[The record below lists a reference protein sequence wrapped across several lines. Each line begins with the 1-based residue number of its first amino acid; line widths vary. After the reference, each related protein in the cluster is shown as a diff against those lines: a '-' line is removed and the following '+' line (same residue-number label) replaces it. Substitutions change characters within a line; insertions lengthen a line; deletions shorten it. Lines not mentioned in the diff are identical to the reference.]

1 MIRKELI
8 TTIGTCVCVRLF
20 KRYEPMR
27 GAIIREDSNKNIWSD
42 GYKPILSENGE
53 YYLTPED
60 YTDMSEP
67 KKISE
72 LSGDDAAAIAGG
84 LDMSFLANCRTNI
97 RSIILS
103 NCGIDELNGNV
114 FEDYPSIGI
123 GGSSANWSQI
133 AYLSIQYNQLDAT
146 EVADFIVKYYDFAPH
161 IILSTINLIQ
171 TPTVTI
177 IDATALAD
185 ITYLQYAGHVVYY

>member
-27 GAIIREDSNKNIWSD
+27 GAIITEDSNKNIWSD

-72 LSGDDAAAIAGG
+72 LSGDDAAAIAA
-84 LDMSFLANCRTNI
+84 LLRKVITVAST
-97 RSIILS
+97 
-103 NCGIDELNGNV
+103 
-114 FEDYPSIGI
+114 
-123 GGSSANWSQI
+123 GS
-133 AYLSIQYNQLDAT
+133 
-146 EVADFIVKYYDFAPH
+146 
-161 IILSTINLIQ
+161 
-171 TPTVTI
+171 TVTDSFFSNTI
-177 IDATALAD
+177 TAIGTEGQYYLKD
-185 ITYLQYAGHVVYY
+185 VHFTQSGTTITGINGVTFSNGQVITVYL